1 MKTEKSDFVLLVNGN
16 DSNISTLEKAIKGE
30 AEGEQLM
37 QDLQRAVD
45 FISTTNI
52 SAMVIIT
59 NPRKDE
65 KRTEEDRESSLESVI
80 RDIIYEL
87 GITPKYHGYYNLK
100 DAIMLVIQSQKK
112 TFQATKDI
120 YPGLA
125 KKYHTTI
132 EGIERN
138 IRTVIGIAWHA
149 SSDEAKRKYFKNT
162 SLPRPTNSEFIATL
176 AEYVRFHC

>member
-59 NPRKDE
+59 NPRKD
-65 KRTEEDRESSLESVI
+65 
-80 RDIIYEL
+80 
-87 GITPKYHGYYNLK
+87 
-100 DAIMLVIQSQKK
+100 
-112 TFQATKDI
+112 
-120 YPGLA
+120 
-125 KKYHTTI
+125 
-132 EGIERN
+132 
-138 IRTVIGIAWHA
+138 
-149 SSDEAKRKYFKNT
+149 
-162 SLPRPTNSEFIATL
+162 
-176 AEYVRFHC
+176 